1 MEELKKMTD
10 VFFQNTEGKWL
21 KNQIDLKAAQKKL
34 PFIEA
39 RTLSQPNA
47 LVCEMMLDI
56 FEVLKQKHIN
66 FESSFVV
73 TDVGDGKS
81 IAAHH
86 SGGCWSA
93 NVDGFEVSIR
103 YGGTLDDAIMHV
115 MSVVK
120 LENEVKHKQTPQ
132 VVVYDYS
139 HSVTVQNFDE
149 SVKAYAEP
157 LSKKADIV
165 YCNSLLARTPV
176 ADIPALIEE
185 LKKMGKYIF
194 LTIPLIPSAG
204 YVTLK
209 ASTLMKKAQEV
220 DKVPDGAVVLEK
232 NKDGDYLLP
241 ANISVLSKKQWQ
253 RLLGDGW
260 TFHPSVDCTCVSAV
274 NFTPSAEFLQHKK
287 KIVELCGFA
296 DQIPFPSL
304 IKSPVEKDPLLSAR
318 NAALQP
324 IKHLMKLEALKSYPK
339 SDFREKEL
347 QKSKAFLKALGI
359 NEDCKPENLPKNLV
373 DKLLSWETKA
383 KAFLQQEK
391 VKQSLANQM
400 VAEKFAEIIGM

>member
-1 MEELKKMTD
+1 MEKKLKE
-10 VFFQNTEGKWL
+10 VFFQNADGQWL
-21 KNQIDLKAAQKKL
+21 KKQIDLKTAQKKL
-34 PFIEA
+34 PFIET
-39 RTLSQPNA
+39 RTIYQPNA

-56 FEVLKQKHIN
+56 FEVLKKKHIN

-115 MSVVK
+115 MSTVK

-139 HSVTVQNFDE
+139 HSVTVQSFDE

-165 YCNSLLARTPV
+165 YCNGLLARTPV
-176 ADIPALIEE
+176 ADVPALIED

-204 YVTLK
+204 YVK
-209 ASTLMKKAQEV
+209 FNASTLTKKAQEV
-220 DKVPDGAVVLEK
+220 AEVPNGAVVLEK
-232 NKDGDYLLP
+232 NKDGDYILP
-241 ANISVLSKKQWQ
+241 ANISVLDKKQWQ
-253 RLLGDGW
+253 KILGDGW
-260 TFHPSVDCTCVSAV
+260 TFLPSVDCTCVSAV
-274 NFTPSAEFLQHKK
+274 NFTPSAEYLSHKQ
-287 KIVELCGFA
+287 KIVELYGFA
-296 DQIPFPSL
+296 DQLTFPSL
-304 IKSPVEKDPLLSAR
+304 VKSPVEKDELLSKR

-324 IKHLMKLEALKSYPK
+324 FKHLLRLKALKSYPK
-339 SDFREKEL
+339 SDFKDKEI
-347 QKSKAFLKALGI
+347 QKSKDFLKALGVK
-359 NEDCKPENLPKNLV
+359 EDCKPEELPKNIV
-373 DKLLSWETKA
+373 DKLLSWENKA
-383 KAFLQQEK
+383 KAFLQQENVSQK
-391 VKQSLANQM
+391 VANQRI
-400 VAEKFAEIIGM
+400 AENFAEIIGK

>member
-1 MEELKKMTD
+1 MEELKKTE
-10 VFFQNTEGKWL
+10 VFFQNADGRWL

-39 RTLSQPNA
+39 RSLTQPNA

-66 FESSFVV
+66 FESSFIVS
-73 TDVGDGKS
+73 DIGDGKS
-81 IAAHH
+81 NAANR
-86 SGGCWSA
+86 SGGYWSA
-93 NVDGFEVSIR
+93 NVDGFEVSIH
-103 YGGTLDDAIMHV
+103 YGGTLDEVI
-115 MSVVK
+115 SRT
-120 LENEVKHKQTPQ
+120 LNEVKMSNEIKYKQTPQ

-176 ADIPALIEE
+176 ADIPALIED

-209 ASTLMKKAQEV
+209 ASTLMKKALEV
-220 DKVPDGAVVLEK
+220 DKVPDGAVILEK

-260 TFHPSVDCTCVSAV
+260 TFLPSVDCTCVSAV
-274 NFTPSAEFLQHKK
+274 NFSPSAEFLQHKK
-287 KIVELCGFA
+287 RIVELCGFA

-304 IKSPVEKDPLLSAR
+304 VKSPVEKDALLSAR

-324 IKHLMKLEALKSYPK
+324 VKHLMRIEALKSYPK
-339 SDFREKEL
+339 SDFKEKEL
-347 QKSKAFLKALGI
+347 QKSRAFLKALGI

-400 VAEKFAEIIGM
+400 VAEKFAEIIGK

>member
-1 MEELKKMTD
+1 MEELKKMTE
-10 VFFQNTEGKWL
+10 VFFQNADGRWL

-39 RTLSQPNA
+39 RSLTQPNA

-66 FESSFVV
+66 FESSFIVS
-73 TDVGDGKS
+73 DIGDGKS
-81 IAAHH
+81 NAANR
-86 SGGCWSA
+86 SGGYWSA

-103 YGGTLDDAIMHV
+103 YGGTLDEVI
-115 MSVVK
+115 SRT
-120 LENEVKHKQTPQ
+120 LNEVKMSNEIKYKQAPQ
-132 VVVYDYS
+132 VVVYDYP
-139 HSVTVQNFDE
+139 HDVTVQNFDE

-204 YVTLK
+204 YATLK
-209 ASTLMKKAQEV
+209 ASTLEKKAQEV

-232 NKDGDYLLP
+232 NKDGDYILP
-241 ANISVLSKKQWQ
+241 ANISVLDKKQWQ
-253 RLLGDGW
+253 KLLGDGW
-260 TFHPSVDCTCVSAV
+260 TFVPSVDCTCVSAV

-304 IKSPVEKDPLLSAR
+304 IKSPVEKDELVSAR

-324 IKHLMKLEALKSYPK
+324 IKHLMKLEVLKSYPK
-339 SDFREKEL
+339 SDFRVKEL

-359 NEDCKPENLPKNLV
+359 NEGTKPKDLPKNFV

-383 KAFLQQEK
+383 KACLQET
-391 VKQSLANQM
+391 VKQSVANKM